1 MVTGCSFEPGTLA
14 RDRDASADDAPLVD
28 APSGDAPSADAQ
40 TDFIIEAESFT
51 TAIDGTA
58 AGQEAS
64 WGSEMITPGYSAAA
78 YMRVL
83 PASGR
88 TCVLANN
95 ECAQLVFEV
104 PITVSATYYVHVRV
118 LATGSSDNS
127 LHYGID
133 GTPEA
138 NHLTLPETST
148 WTWMTG
154 SSYVLAP
161 GTHTLHLWQ
170 RESGTCA
177 DVVALTTSAT
187 PPP

>member
-1 MVTGCSFEPGTLA
+1 MVAGCSFEPGTLA
-14 RDRDASADDAPLVD
+14 PDRDASTDAPTEAPLVD
-28 APSGDAPSADAQ
+28 APSADAPM
-40 TDFIIEAESFT
+40 DFIIEAESFT
-51 TAIDGTA
+51 TAIAGTA
-58 AGQEAS
+58 PGQECS
-64 WGSEMITPGYSAAA
+64 WGSETTTPGYSAAA

-83 PASGR
+83 PGSGR

-95 ECAQLVFEV
+95 ECAQLVFQI
-104 PITVSATYYVHVRV
+104 PITGSATYHVHVRV

-127 LHYGID
+127 LYVGID

-138 NHLTLPETST
+138 THLTLPETST

-170 RESGTCA
+170 RESGASA
-177 DVVALTTSAT
+177 DIVALTTSAT